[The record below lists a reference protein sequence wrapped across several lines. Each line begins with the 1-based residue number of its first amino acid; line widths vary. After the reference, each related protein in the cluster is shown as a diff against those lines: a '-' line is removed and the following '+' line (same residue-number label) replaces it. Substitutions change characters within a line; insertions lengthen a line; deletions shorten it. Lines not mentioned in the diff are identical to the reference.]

1 MICFNI
7 SEVLS
12 IWLMI
17 YSGSALVEAGPAGVL
32 IDYSIVGCVVFLVMS
47 ALGEMVS
54 YMPLP
59 REPSKFRSLS
69 V

>member
-1 MICFNI
+1 M
-7 SEVLS
+7 
-12 IWLMI
+12 

-59 REPSKFRSLS
+59 RELFQVSIAIGIIF
-69 V
+69 

>member
-1 MICFNI
+1 M
-7 SEVLS
+7 
-12 IWLMI
+12 

-59 REPSKFRSLS
+59 RELFQVSIVIGIIF
-69 V
+69 